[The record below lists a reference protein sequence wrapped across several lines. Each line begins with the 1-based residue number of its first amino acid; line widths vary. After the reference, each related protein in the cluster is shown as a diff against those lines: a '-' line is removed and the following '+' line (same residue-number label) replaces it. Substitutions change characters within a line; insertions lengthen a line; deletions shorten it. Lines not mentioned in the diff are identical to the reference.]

1 LHCAMICRRMNWQ
14 IAMFPCVSLA
24 LAIRCQPLVMLLS
37 FLGLEIEGHGLLVPH
52 LVYEFEPASLSG
64 FLVRAQGLLPS
75 GKE

>member
-1 LHCAMICRRMNWQ
+1 
-14 IAMFPCVSLA
+14 
-24 LAIRCQPLVMLLS
+24 MLLS